1 MYDELTERQRAILG
15 LIVREYV
22 ATAQPVAS
30 KTLVEKYNLGVSSAT
45 VRNEMAALE
54 QMGYL
59 THPHT
64 SAGRMPTERGYRY
77 FVQCLME
84 QSELPEEEQ
93 RLIRH
98 QFHQAHMDLDQWMRL
113 AAAVLAHTAHTASLV
128 TVPQAPQARLK
139 HIELINISE
148 ALVLVILVT
157 SAGLVRQ
164 QMVPQ
169 PHPPLQQETLNAI
182 ANKLN
187 ALFEGMTYQEV
198 RHRIGQD
205 LTPFERS
212 VANVAA
218 LLMERI
224 DSRSVG
230 QIYRDGLLH
239 VLRQPEFAE
248 AEAVR
253 QLVEIIEGRTLLEH
267 IIAEI
272 NNTSGVQVIIGGEQ
286 PWEAIGDVSLVV
298 SPYGVDGYAAGIMG
312 VLGPQRMPYGRA
324 VSVVRFV
331 SDLMSHLL
339 ASMYGGQPLTQTRR
353 EANYANQE
361 RLHCKKGGRG
371 SAT

>member
-64 SAGRMPTERGYRY
+64 SAGRVPTERGYRY

-169 PHPPLQQETLNAI
+169 PQPPLPQETLNAI

-187 ALFEGMTYQEV
+187 ALFEGMTHQEV
-198 RHRIGQD
+198 RRRIGHD

-212 VANVAA
+212 VADVVAQ
-218 LLMERI
+218 LMERI

-267 IIAEI
+267 IIAEV
-272 NNTSGVQVIIGGEQ
+272 NNTNGVQVIIGGEQ

-339 ASMYGGQPLTQTRR
+339 ASMYGGQPLTQARQ
-353 EANYANQE
+353 EADHAKQE
-361 RLHCKKGGRG
+361 
-371 SAT
+371 TNTDE

>member
-1 MYDELTERQRAILG
+1 LVAAKCFQGWGAMYDELTERQRAILG

-22 ATAQPVAS
+22 ATAQPVPS

-64 SAGRMPTERGYRY
+64 SAG
-77 FVQCLME
+77 
-84 QSELPEEEQ
+84 LPEEEQ

-98 QFHQAHMDLDQWMRL
+98 QFHQAHMDLEQWMRL

-169 PHPPLQQETLNAI
+169 PHPPL
-182 ANKLN
+182 
-187 ALFEGMTYQEV
+187 
-198 RHRIGQD
+198 
-205 LTPFERS
+205 P
-212 VANVAA
+212 
-218 LLMERI
+218 MERI

-267 IIAEI
+267 IIAEV

-324 VSVVRFV
+324 VSVVRFEPSARFHV
-331 SDLMSHLL
+331 RGATTHPGPT
-339 ASMYGGQPLTQTRR
+339 GGKPCKPG
-353 EANYANQE
+353 NQ
-361 RLHCKKGGRG
+361 HK
-371 SAT
+371 